1 MRIVVWS
8 VRALEEYRGAVSFIA
23 QDDKVAAQAL
33 ADRLDAAVRS
43 LSEMPIGRAGRIA
56 GTYEKLVLKTPY
68 VIAYA
73 LDDEPQGNGSI
84 TILRLVHGARD
95 WRGDHWPE

>member
-1 MRIVVWS
+1 VRTIVWS
-8 VRALEEYRGAVSFIA
+8 VRALEEYRGAVSYIA
-23 QDDKVAAQAL
+23 QDDKFAAQAL
-33 ADRLDAAVRS
+33 ANRLDAAVQL

-73 LDDEPQGNGSI
+73 LDDEPQGDGAI
-84 TILRLVHGARD
+84 TILRIVHGARNWHND
-95 WRGDHWPE
+95 R

>member
-1 MRIVVWS
+1 MRTVVWS
-8 VRALEEYRGAVSFIA
+8 ARALEEYRGAVSYIA
-23 QDDKVAAQAL
+23 QHDKLAAQVL
-33 ADRLDAAVRS
+33 ADRLLAAVQL

-73 LDDEPQGNGSI
+73 IDDEPQGHGAI
-84 TILRLVHGARD
+84 TILRIVHGSRD
-95 WRGDHWPE
+95 WQDDR